1 MGLIAFSS
9 KKNMHL
15 IVKYGALFGLLLL
28 FSCQEDTERSLFE
41 QSLIEDRLMKDEE
54 FKADPNSPI
63 PEHIR
68 PHFKGLFYFEP
79 DSSYQVTARLL
90 PTDTTLY
97 MRRNAK
103 DSTRLYKA
111 YRLEFLWKGKKHYL
125 TAYWSDSTRE
135 SLFIP
140 FRDSTSGNLTYGGG
154 RFLDIPFRPADHKG
168 TLVIDFNRCYNP
180 YCAYNPEYA
189 CPLPPE
195 ENRLSFAVKAGEK
208 AFEQLSA
215 H

>member
-1 MGLIAFSS
+1 MNI
-9 KKNMHL
+9 
-15 IVKYGALFGLLLL
+15 IVKYGALFGLLLF
-28 FSCQEDTERSLFE
+28 FSCEKVEESSPYV
-41 QSLIEDRLMKDEE
+41 QSLIEDRQMKDEE

-63 PEHIR
+63 PDNAR

-79 DSSYQVTARLL
+79 DSTYRVTARLL
-90 PTDTTLY
+90 PTDTTQY

-103 DSTRLYKA
+103 DSTKLFKA
-111 YRLEFLWKGKKHYL
+111 YRLEFMWKGKKNYL
-125 TAYWSDSTRE
+125 TAYWNDSARTE
-135 SLFIP
+135 LFIP

-154 RFLDIPFRPADHKG
+154 RFLDIPFHASENKG

-180 YCAYNPEYA
+180 YCAYNPEYS

>member
-1 MGLIAFSS
+1 M
-9 KKNMHL
+9 NL

-28 FSCQEDTERSLFE
+28 FSCEKVEEGSPYA
-41 QSLIEDRLMKDEE
+41 QSLIEDRHMKDEE

-63 PEHIR
+63 PDNVR

-79 DSSYQVTARLL
+79 DSGYQVTARLL
-90 PTDTTLY
+90 PTDTTIY

-103 DSTRLYKA
+103 DSTKLFKA
-111 YRLEFLWKGKKHYL
+111 YRLEFMWNGKKNYL
-125 TAYWSDSTRE
+125 TAYWNDSARTE
-135 SLFIP
+135 LFIP

-154 RFLDIPFRPADHKG
+154 RFLDISFHHSQNTG

-180 YCAYNPEYA
+180 YCAYNPEYS
-189 CPLPPE
+189 CPIPPE

>member
-1 MGLIAFSS
+1 MNFV
-9 KKNMHL
+9 
-15 IVKYGALFGLLLL
+15 VKYRAFFGLLLL
-28 FSCQEDTERSLFE
+28 FSCEKVEEGSPYA
-41 QSLIEDRLMKDEE
+41 QSLIEDRHMKDEE

-63 PEHIR
+63 PDHIR

-79 DSSYQVTARLL
+79 DSAYHVTARLL
-90 PTDTTLY
+90 PTDTTIY

-103 DSTRLYKA
+103 DSTKLFKA
-111 YRLEFLWKGKKHYL
+111 YRLEFMWKGKKNYL
-125 TAYWSDSTRE
+125 TAYWNDSARAE
-135 SLFIP
+135 LFIP

-154 RFLDIPFRPADHKG
+154 RFLDISFHPSQNTG

-180 YCAYNPEYA
+180 YCAYNPEYS